1 MGSLERYRC
10 GSGRAPTS
18 SGNLSEDTLPVPS
31 RTTSVQVRSRT
42 DFFSG
47 DTGADAAERRSP
59 FGRRLT
65 PPSDDSVSSQ
75 AASAR
80 IWCKTIPSQM
90 VSAQVRPRTDPFG
103 AGISADTVEQRYLR
117 GQLPCCDFAKVCL
130 LGQHRCRHSRGPIS
144 SHAEVQ
150 QPWVCGKHVER
161 PSARYL
167 AGPRSP
173 YSGSRA
179 ARAPRRRPET
189 HVVK

>member
-1 MGSLERYRC
+1 MALARVRFIMGSLERYRC

-80 IWCKTIPSQM
+80 IRCKTIPSQM

-117 GQLPCCDFAKVCL
+117 GQLPCCDFANVCL
-130 LGQHRCRHSRGPIS
+130 LGGCAGSTWSDQAPGTWPVRAHHTQGLEPLEPL
-144 SHAEVQ
+144 AAD
-150 QPWVCGKHVER
+150 PR
-161 PSARYL
+161 PM
-167 AGPRSP
+167 
-173 YSGSRA
+173 
-179 ARAPRRRPET
+179 
-189 HVVK
+189 